1 MVALAGALAAGPGL
15 LRRNFAN
22 LRLALPVALIASAC
36 AIVGAMLGL
45 ALPTHIIQTCL
56 GATILGIAVLLLL
69 SKNSVRPVV
78 TKQDADIL
86 QLQQQMRLLAKR
98 IDELSFTQGD
108 GSEEIT
114 NERPP
119 HY

>member
-1 MVALAGALAAGPGL
+1 M
-15 LRRNFAN
+15 NDFADE
-22 LRLALPVALIASAC
+22 LIE
-36 AIVGAMLGL
+36 L
-45 ALPTHIIQTCL
+45 QTRI
-56 GATILGIAVLLLL
+56 AYQEDTIHQLNQVI
-69 SKNSVRPVV
+69 

-86 QLQQQMRLLAKR
+86 QLQHQMRLLAKR
-98 IDELSFTQGD
+98 IDELALAQVG

>member
-1 MVALAGALAAGPGL
+1 MMSDLHEDLIELQTRVAY
-15 LRRNFAN
+15 
-22 LRLALPVALIASAC
+22 
-36 AIVGAMLGL
+36 
-45 ALPTHIIQTCL
+45 QED
-56 GATILGIAVLLLL
+56 TINQL
-69 SKNSVRPVV
+69 NQVV
-78 TKQDADIL
+78 TQQDADII

-98 IDELSFTQGD
+98 LDELSFTQGD

>member
-1 MVALAGALAAGPGL
+1 MIEQTLNEMGDE
-15 LRRNFAN
+15 
-22 LRLALPVALIASAC
+22 LIE
-36 AIVGAMLGL
+36 L
-45 ALPTHIIQTCL
+45 QTRI
-56 GATILGIAVLLLL
+56 AYQEDTINQLNQVI
-69 SKNSVRPVV
+69 

-86 QLQQQMRLLAKR
+86 QLQHQMRLLAKR

-108 GSEEIT
+108 GSEDIT